1 MVARA
6 VACRSLCSRDR
17 VGAVIVD
24 YRNRI
29 ISTGYNGSPEGF
41 THNDQPCHVWCAR
54 AVSGGGDS
62 EYGTCPALHAE
73 ANALMVCDRVV
84 REGGTI
90 YVTSDVCISCAK
102 LIANSGLERV
112 IVQPTQEMPHRNAGT
127 GYSLLRSCGL
137 DVEILD
143 VLQ

>member
-1 MVARA
+1 
-6 VACRSLCSRDR
+6 
-17 VGAVIVD
+17 VIVD

-29 ISTGYNGSPEGF
+29 ISTGYNGPPEGF
-41 THNDQPCHVWCAR
+41 VHQGRSCDVWCAR
-54 AVSGGGDS
+54 GATELRPLHDAGMPHQRTTLAVD
-62 EYGTCPALHAE
+62 YADCPSLHAE
-73 ANALMVCDRVV
+73 ANALMVCDRTV

-112 IVQPTQEMPHRNAGT
+112 IVQPSQETPHRNSNT
-127 GYSLLRSCGL
+127 GYSLLRSCGV